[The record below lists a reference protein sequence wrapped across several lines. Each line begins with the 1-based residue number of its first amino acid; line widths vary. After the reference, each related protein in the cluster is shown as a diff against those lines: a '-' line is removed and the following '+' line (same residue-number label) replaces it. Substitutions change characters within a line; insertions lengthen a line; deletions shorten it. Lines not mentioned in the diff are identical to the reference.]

1 MVRLGDFLARFRPSG
16 VPGAAAPSGVPADYA
31 AEQADELEPVFAALA
46 GVQAACA
53 DKRDRAERRAGEVR
67 AHARD
72 QAAAM
77 VASARAEA
85 DAERARAA
93 AHVRDRDEQAVAELM
108 REAAAAAEEVR
119 RRSAERM
126 PEMVARVTGLVRSL
140 ADEPS

>member
-1 MVRLGDFLARFRPSG
+1 M
-16 VPGAAAPSGVPADYA
+16 
-31 AEQADELEPVFAALA
+31 DELEPVFSALA

-53 DKRDRAERRAGEVR
+53 DKRERAERRAGAVR

-72 QAAAM
+72 QAADI
-77 VASARAEA
+77 VASARVEA

-93 AHVRDRDEQAVAELM
+93 AHVRDRDEQAVAERM

-119 RRSAERM
+119 RRSAARM
-126 PEMVARVTGLVRSL
+126 PEMVARVAGLVRSL